1 MNAAISIHATQRTGQ
16 GKSSTKKLRRQGYI
30 PAVVYGHNFSN
41 KNLSLRSNEINKLFR
56 PGHED
61 AEEYRL
67 YKLLIDTDD
76 ETNAT
81 MVMLKEIQRHPVTE
95 EILHIDFFAVRMDE
109 KIVAPVHV
117 KIVGKAAGVKTGGV
131 LRHILREITVKSLPS
146 DIPPHI
152 DVDVTNLEIGDSIH
166 IRDLSLPETI
176 QVLNDPDAPI
186 VSVLA
191 PTIQKEEGE
200 KPEAAAGAAEA
211 GSAEEAS
218 KEAATAKPAKD
229 SKKA

>member
-1 MNAAISIHATQRTGQ
+1 MNGTISIRAPERTWQ
-16 GKSSTKKLRRQGYI
+16 GTSSSKKLRRQGGI

-41 KNLSLRSNEINKLFR
+41 KNLVLQGNEINKLFR

-61 AEEYRL
+61 SEEYRL
-67 YKLLIDTDD
+67 YKLLINTDD
-76 ETNAT
+76 ESAAT

-95 EILHIDFFAVRMDE
+95 EILHIDFFAVHMDE

-117 KIVGKAAGVKTGGV
+117 KIVGKAAGVKLGGI
-131 LRHILREITVKSLPS
+131 LRHILREITVKSLPA

-166 IRDLSLPETI
+166 VRDLSLPETI

-186 VSVLA
+186 VSILA
-191 PTIQKEEGE
+191 PTLQKEEAG

-211 GSAEEAS
+211 APAEKAQ
-218 KEAATAKPAKD
+218 KEAADAKPAKD
-229 SKKA
+229 GKKA